1 MFSFLE
7 QYGATQKNIQ
17 ATTKFMQEVPTQ
29 SGLCNANRN
38 TTAYNFMNAEFFRNC
53 EYFLP
58 DSIEI
63 PPNEK
68 IEVYFR
74 NKKFFFINSLLRT

>member
-7 QYGATQKNIQ
+7 QYDATQEGIQ
-17 ATTKFMQEVPTQ
+17 VITKSMQEVPIQ
-29 SGLCNANRN
+29 SGLCIAKGN
-38 TTAYNFMNAEFFRNC
+38 TTAYNLMNEELLRNC

-58 DSIEI
+58 DSVEI

-68 IEVYFR
+68 FEVYSFL
-74 NKKFFFINSLLRT
+74 KYKQFEF

>member
-7 QYGATQKNIQ
+7 QYGATQKSIQ
-17 ATTKFMQEVPTQ
+17 ITTKLMQEVPTQ
-29 SGLCNANRN
+29 SGLCIANGN
-38 TTAYNFMNAEFFRNC
+38 TNAYNFMNVEFFRNC

-63 PPNEK
+63 PTNEK
-68 IEVYFR
+68 IEVYSFL
-74 NKKFFFINSLLRT
+74 KYKEFEI

>member
-7 QYGATQKNIQ
+7 QYGATQKSIQ
-17 ATTKFMQEVPTQ
+17 VANKLMQEVPTQ
-29 SGLCNANRN
+29 SGLCIANGK
-38 TTAYNFMNAEFFRNC
+38 TTAYNFMNTEFFRNC

-58 DSIEI
+58 DSIRI

-68 IEVYFR
+68 IEVYLFL
-74 NKKFFFINSLLRT
+74 KYKEFEI